1 MLLEEQE
8 EYPGSM
14 RGAGAWMS
22 VVALFIVEKDSSQGR
37 RGLCKLWQVF
47 AALRGAAC
55 AAPGQRAHP

>member
-1 MLLEEQE
+1 
-8 EYPGSM
+8 M
-14 RGAGAWMS
+14 RDAGAWMS